1 MPKKQKKKNDT
12 NNSKEKSVNKS
23 LNKENK
29 NNTENNSQE
38 NLETIEELK
47 NKINFLEKKTADL
60 EKKNIYYYNIIK
72 KNENIYRNNFNDG
85 SIEDFIEYKRYQNLN
100 GYNSLM
106 IDINDKINEFI
117 QEEEIRDK
125 AKLEYYETIKNL
137 KDDIEYRL
145 YFMKLLREKE
155 RLRDIERYEINKQFY
170 VLKFDNNSGEVNP
183 NRFKRYYLN
192 NRYGNPYDTKS
203 FNNINYM
210 RPARMNKNGIALS
223 NQYISLNQPKDFKRY
238 EIYDKFRDEYK
249 SHVKN
254 ILLDTGSSFFDA
266 KLNFKKYDIKGKR
279 ITSSSSSSNI
289 YS

>member
-1 MPKKQKKKNDT
+1 MPKKQKKKNDSK
-12 NNSKEKSVNKS
+12 SKEESVNKS
-23 LNKENK
+23 SYKENK
-29 NNTENNSQE
+29 NDIENSSQQ
-38 NLETIEELK
+38 NLENIEELK
-47 NKINFLEKKTADL
+47 NKINLLEKKASDL

-72 KNENIYRNNFNDG
+72 KNENMYRNNFNDG

-117 QEEEIRDK
+117 QEEELRDK

-155 RLRDIERYEINKQFY
+155 RLRDIERYQINKQFY
-170 VLKFDNNSGEVNP
+170 VLKYDKNTAEVNP

-192 NRYGNPYDTKS
+192 NRYGNPYDIKS
-203 FNNINYM
+203 FNNNNYM
-210 RPARMNKNGIALS
+210 RPARMNKNGVALS
-223 NQYISLNQPKDFKRY
+223 NQFISLNQPTDIKRY
-238 EIYDKFRDEYK
+238 EIYDKYRDEYK
-249 SHVKN
+249 SHIKN
-254 ILLDTGSSFFDA
+254 ILLDTGSSFFDT

>member
-1 MPKKQKKKNDT
+1 MPKKQKKKN
-12 NNSKEKSVNKS
+12 NSKSKEESVNKS
-23 LNKENK
+23 SNKENK
-29 NNTENNSQE
+29 NDIENSSQQ
-38 NLETIEELK
+38 NLKSIEELK
-47 NKINFLEKKTADL
+47 NKINLLEKKASDL

-72 KNENIYRNNFNDG
+72 KNENMYRNNFNDG

-117 QEEEIRDK
+117 QEEELRDK

-155 RLRDIERYEINKQFY
+155 RLRDIERYQINKQFY
-170 VLKFDNNSGEVNP
+170 VLKYDKNTGEVNP

-192 NRYGNPYDTKS
+192 NRYGNPYDIKS
-203 FNNINYM
+203 FNNNNYM
-210 RPARMNKNGIALS
+210 RPARMNKNGVALS
-223 NQYISLNQPKDFKRY
+223 NQFISLNQPTDIKRY
-238 EIYDKFRDEYK
+238 EIYDKYRDEYK
-249 SHVKN
+249 SHIKN
-254 ILLDTGSSFFDA
+254 ILLDTGSSFFDT

>member
-1 MPKKQKKKNDT
+1 MPKKQKKKNDSK
-12 NNSKEKSVNKS
+12 SKEESVNKS
-23 LNKENK
+23 SNKENK
-29 NNTENNSQE
+29 NYIENSSQQ
-38 NLETIEELK
+38 NLESIEELK
-47 NKINFLEKKTADL
+47 NKINLLEKKASDL

-72 KNENIYRNNFNDG
+72 KNENMYRNNFNDG

-117 QEEEIRDK
+117 QEEELRDK

-155 RLRDIERYEINKQFY
+155 RLRDIERYQINKQFY
-170 VLKFDNNSGEVNP
+170 VLKYDKNTAEVNP

-192 NRYGNPYDTKS
+192 NRYGNPYDIKS
-203 FNNINYM
+203 FNNNNYM
-210 RPARMNKNGIALS
+210 RPARMNKNGVALS
-223 NQYISLNQPKDFKRY
+223 NQFISLNQPTDIKRY
-238 EIYDKFRDEYK
+238 EIYDKYRDEYK
-249 SHVKN
+249 SHLKN
-254 ILLDTGSSFFDA
+254 ILLDTGSSFFDT

>member
-1 MPKKQKKKNDT
+1 MPKKQKKKNDSK
-12 NNSKEKSVNKS
+12 SKEESVNKS
-23 LNKENK
+23 SNKENK
-29 NNTENNSQE
+29 NDIENSSLQ
-38 NLETIEELK
+38 NLESIEELK
-47 NKINFLEKKTADL
+47 NKINLLDKKASDL

-72 KNENIYRNNFNDG
+72 KNENMYRNNFNDG

-117 QEEEIRDK
+117 QEEELRDK

-155 RLRDIERYEINKQFY
+155 RLRDIERYQINKQFY
-170 VLKFDNNSGEVNP
+170 VLKYDKNTGEVNP

-192 NRYGNPYDTKS
+192 NRYGNPYDIKS
-203 FNNINYM
+203 FNNNNYM
-210 RPARMNKNGIALS
+210 RPARMNKNGVALS
-223 NQYISLNQPKDFKRY
+223 NQFISLNQPTDIKRY
-238 EIYDKFRDEYK
+238 EIYDKYRDEYK
-249 SHVKN
+249 SHIKN
-254 ILLDTGSSFFDA
+254 ILLDTGSSFFDT

>member
-1 MPKKQKKKNDT
+1 MPKKQKKKNDSK
-12 NNSKEKSVNKS
+12 SKEESVNKS
-23 LNKENK
+23 SYKENK
-29 NNTENNSQE
+29 NDIENSSQQ
-38 NLETIEELK
+38 NLENIEELK
-47 NKINFLEKKTADL
+47 NKINLLEKKASDL

-117 QEEEIRDK
+117 QEEELRDK

-155 RLRDIERYEINKQFY
+155 RLRDIERYQINKQFY
-170 VLKFDNNSGEVNP
+170 VLKYDKNTAEVNP

-192 NRYGNPYDTKS
+192 NRYGNPYDIKS
-203 FNNINYM
+203 FNNNNYM
-210 RPARMNKNGIALS
+210 RPARMNKNGVALS
-223 NQYISLNQPKDFKRY
+223 NQFISLNQPTDIKRY
-238 EIYDKFRDEYK
+238 EIYDKYRDEYK
-249 SHVKN
+249 SHIKN
-254 ILLDTGSSFFDA
+254 ILLDTGSSFFDT

>member
-1 MPKKQKKKNDT
+1 MPKKQKKKNDSK
-12 NNSKEKSVNKS
+12 SKEESVNKS
-23 LNKENK
+23 SNKENK
-29 NNTENNSQE
+29 NYIENSSQQ
-38 NLETIEELK
+38 NLESIEELK
-47 NKINFLEKKTADL
+47 NKINLLEKKASDL

-72 KNENIYRNNFNDG
+72 KNENMYRNNFNDG

-117 QEEEIRDK
+117 QEEELRDK

-155 RLRDIERYEINKQFY
+155 RLRDIERYQINKQFY
-170 VLKFDNNSGEVNP
+170 VLKYDKNTGEVNP

-192 NRYGNPYDTKS
+192 NRYGNPYDIKS
-203 FNNINYM
+203 FNNNNYM
-210 RPARMNKNGIALS
+210 RPARMNKNGVALS
-223 NQYISLNQPKDFKRY
+223 NQFISLNQPTDIKRY
-238 EIYDKFRDEYK
+238 EIYDKYRDEYK
-249 SHVKN
+249 SHIKN
-254 ILLDTGSSFFDA
+254 ILLDTGSSFFDT

>member
-1 MPKKQKKKNDT
+1 MQKKQKKKNENDSEQ
-12 NNSKEKSVNKS
+12 NNNNEIKELQEKIS
-23 LNKENK
+23 L
-29 NNTENNSQE
+29 
-38 NLETIEELK
+38 
-47 NKINFLEKKTADL
+47 LEKKASDL

-72 KNENIYRNNFNDG
+72 KNENMYRNNFNDG

-117 QEEEIRDK
+117 QEEELRDK

-155 RLRDIERYEINKQFY
+155 RLRDIERYQINKQFY
-170 VLKFDNNSGEVNP
+170 VLKYDKNTGEVNP

-192 NRYGNPYDTKS
+192 NRYGNPYDIKS
-203 FNNINYM
+203 FNNNNYM
-210 RPARMNKNGIALS
+210 RPARMNKNGVALS
-223 NQYISLNQPKDFKRY
+223 NQFISLNQPTDIKRY
-238 EIYDKFRDEYK
+238 EIYDKYRDEYK
-249 SHVKN
+249 SHIKN
-254 ILLDTGSSFFDA
+254 ILLDTGSSFFDT

>member
-1 MPKKQKKKNDT
+1 MPKKQKKKNDSK
-12 NNSKEKSVNKS
+12 SKEESVNKS
-23 LNKENK
+23 SNKENK
-29 NNTENNSQE
+29 NYIENSSQQ
-38 NLETIEELK
+38 NLESIEELK
-47 NKINFLEKKTADL
+47 NKINLLEKKALDL

-72 KNENIYRNNFNDG
+72 KNENMYRNNFNDG

-117 QEEEIRDK
+117 QEEELRDK

-145 YFMKLLREKE
+145 FFMKLLREKE
-155 RLRDIERYEINKQFY
+155 RLRDIERYQINKQFY
-170 VLKFDNNSGEVNP
+170 VLKYDKNTGEVNP

-192 NRYGNPYDTKS
+192 NRYGNPYDIKS
-203 FNNINYM
+203 FNNNNYM
-210 RPARMNKNGIALS
+210 RPARMNKNGVALS
-223 NQYISLNQPKDFKRY
+223 NQFISLNQPTDIKRY
-238 EIYDKFRDEYK
+238 EIYDKYRDEYK
-249 SHVKN
+249 SHIKN
-254 ILLDTGSSFFDA
+254 ILLDTGSSFFDT

>member
-1 MPKKQKKKNDT
+1 MPKKQKKKNDSK
-12 NNSKEKSVNKS
+12 SKEKSDNKS
-23 LNKENK
+23 SNKENK
-29 NNTENNSQE
+29 NDIENSSQQ
-38 NLETIEELK
+38 NLESIEELK
-47 NKINFLEKKTADL
+47 NKINLLEKKALDL

-72 KNENIYRNNFNDG
+72 KNENMYRNNFNDG
-85 SIEDFIEYKRYQNLN
+85 SIEDFIKYKRYQNLN

-117 QEEEIRDK
+117 QEEELRDK

-155 RLRDIERYEINKQFY
+155 RLRDIERYQINKQFY
-170 VLKFDNNSGEVNP
+170 VLKYDKNTGEVNP

-192 NRYGNPYDTKS
+192 NRYGNPYDIKS
-203 FNNINYM
+203 FNNNNYM
-210 RPARMNKNGIALS
+210 RPARMNKNGVALS
-223 NQYISLNQPKDFKRY
+223 NQFISLNQPTDIKRY
-238 EIYDKFRDEYK
+238 EIYDKYRDEYK
-249 SHVKN
+249 SHIKN
-254 ILLDTGSSFFDA
+254 ILLDTGSSFFDT

>member
-1 MPKKQKKKNDT
+1 MPKKQKKKNDSK
-12 NNSKEKSVNKS
+12 SKEESVNKS

-29 NNTENNSQE
+29 NYIENSSQQ
-38 NLETIEELK
+38 NLENIEELK
-47 NKINFLEKKTADL
+47 NKINLLEKKASDL

-72 KNENIYRNNFNDG
+72 KNENMYRNNFNDG

-155 RLRDIERYEINKQFY
+155 RLRDIERYQINKQFY
-170 VLKFDNNSGEVNP
+170 VLKYDKNTAEVNP

-210 RPARMNKNGIALS
+210 RPARMNKNGIAIS
-223 NQYISLNQPKDFKRY
+223 NQYISINQPTD
-238 EIYDKFRDEYK
+238 
-249 SHVKN
+249 
-254 ILLDTGSSFFDA
+254 
-266 KLNFKKYDIKGKR
+266 
-279 ITSSSSSSNI
+279 
-289 YS
+289 

>member
-1 MPKKQKKKNDT
+1 MPKKQKKKNDSK
-12 NNSKEKSVNKS
+12 SKEKSDNKS
-23 LNKENK
+23 SNKENK
-29 NNTENNSQE
+29 NDIENSSQQ
-38 NLETIEELK
+38 NLENIEELK
-47 NKINFLEKKTADL
+47 NKINLLEKKASDL

-72 KNENIYRNNFNDG
+72 KNENMYRNNFNDG

-117 QEEEIRDK
+117 QEEELRDK

-155 RLRDIERYEINKQFY
+155 RLRDIERYQINKQFY
-170 VLKFDNNSGEVNP
+170 VLKYDKNTGEVNP

-192 NRYGNPYDTKS
+192 NRYGNPYDIKS
-203 FNNINYM
+203 FNNNNYM
-210 RPARMNKNGIALS
+210 RPARMNKNGVALS
-223 NQYISLNQPKDFKRY
+223 NQFISLNQPTDIKRY
-238 EIYDKFRDEYK
+238 EIYDKYRDEYK
-249 SHVKN
+249 SHIKN
-254 ILLDTGSSFFDA
+254 ILLDTGSSFFDT

>member
-1 MPKKQKKKNDT
+1 MQKKNKKKNESKTNLNENND
-12 NNSKEKSVNKS
+12 NNSEQK
-23 LNKENK
+23 NKE
-29 NNTENNSQE
+29 
-38 NLETIEELK
+38 IEELQE
-47 NKINFLEKKTADL
+47 KIKLLEKKASDL
-60 EKKNIYYYNIIK
+60 EIKNTYFYNIIK
-72 KNENIYRNNFNDG
+72 KNENMYRNNFNEG

-106 IDINDKINEFI
+106 IDINDKINDFI

-223 NQYISLNQPKDFKRY
+223 NQFISLNQPTDIKRY
-238 EIYDKFRDEYK
+238 EIYDKYRDEYK
-249 SHVKN
+249 SHIKN
-254 ILLDTGSSFFDA
+254 ILLDTGSSFFDT

-279 ITSSSSSSNI
+279 ITSSSSCSNI